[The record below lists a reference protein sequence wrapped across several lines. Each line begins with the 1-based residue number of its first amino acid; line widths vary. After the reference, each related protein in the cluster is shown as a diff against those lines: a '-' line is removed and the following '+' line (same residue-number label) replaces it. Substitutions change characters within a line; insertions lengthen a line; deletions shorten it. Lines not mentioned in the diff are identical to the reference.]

1 MNINCLILAQKKND
15 KTNFK
20 TPLPLIRLC
29 GKALIDYALETADK
43 IGNGETIIVSDDVE
57 SLKTHA
63 KSRASFFKAFS
74 FEIKELL
81 KNDGTVAV
89 FDGFF
94 PLIKSETILAALTSH
109 ISENR
114 AATIIA
120 KGEQNENAGIFLFD
134 QKKLLLAA
142 DELGEDC
149 SFSEIIKHF
158 SLMGEK
164 IGNAHCDY
172 QESERVIDS
181 ITHSKIG
188 KILYRQN
195 AERAQSAG
203 AFIIDPDTVY
213 ISSNVKIGR
222 DTIIYPNTILEGET
236 EIGED
241 CKIGPDTEITDSKI
255 GDNSTV
261 QKSVILNS
269 EVGDFVNI
277 GPFAYLRPNSKIGN
291 NIKIGDF
298 VEIKNASIDDG
309 TKVAHLTYVGDA
321 FVGKN
326 VNFGC
331 GTVVVNYDGK
341 NKHKTTIG
349 NDVFIGCNT
358 NLVSPVTIGDGAFT
372 AAGSTITDAVPKDAL
387 AIARARQTNK
397 ENWTKPK
404 DRK

>member
-1 MNINCLILAQKKND
+1 MNINCLILAQSEND
-15 KTNFK
+15 KMNSK

-29 GKALIDYALETADK
+29 GKALIGYFLETADK
-43 IGNGETIIVSDDVE
+43 IGNGKTIIVSESE
-57 SLKTHA
+57 SLKSHIQ
-63 KSRASFFKAFS
+63 SRASFAPSFS
-74 FEIKELL
+74 CGIKEL
-81 KNDGTVAV
+81 KNGGTVAV

-94 PLIKSETILAALTSH
+94 PLVKSETLLAALTAH
-109 ISENR
+109 TSENR

-120 KGEQNENAGIFLFD
+120 AKEQAKTAGIFLFD
-134 QKKLLLAA
+134 QKELLLAA
-142 DELGEDC
+142 DELGGDC
-149 SFSEIIKHF
+149 SAFDIIRHF
-158 SLMGEK
+158 SSNGK
-164 IGNAHCDY
+164 KTGNFYCDY

-181 ITHSKIG
+181 ITLSRIG
-188 KILYRQN
+188 KILYRRN
-195 AERAQSAG
+195 AERAQNDG

-213 ISSNVKIGR
+213 ISSDVKIGR
-222 DTIIYPNTILEGET
+222 DTVIYPNTILEGET

-255 GDNSTV
+255 GNNSTA
-261 QKSVILNS
+261 QKSVISNS

-277 GPFAYLRPNSKIGN
+277 GPFAYLRPGSKIGS

-321 FVGKN
+321 SVGKN

-331 GTVVVNYDGK
+331 GTVVVNYDGR

-349 NDVFIGCNT
+349 NNVFIGCNT